1 MFHVDSS
8 DFLTMFFS
16 NAVKLELED
25 YRNNYHLNEIKY
37 ALNSVRATQVREQAG
52 KYVLI
57 DCVDLYRELNNNN
70 NMICFDHNIL
80 IIY

>member
-37 ALNSVRATQVREQAG
+37 ALNSVRAT
-52 KYVLI
+52 
-57 DCVDLYRELNNNN
+57 
-70 NMICFDHNIL
+70 
-80 IIY
+80 